1 MNKLTKDI
9 LKEKFDGKK
18 NLGDKPIFIDFYA
31 DWWGPCRMFE
41 QVLNDV
47 YPDYKDKIDMYKV
60 DIEEEQDMAIA
71 FGARSIPY
79 MAFISKDGETTSQ
92 VGSLDKDRLKYF
104 LEGLLSKW
112 IKKIINMN
120 LDKQ

>member
-1 MNKLTKDI
+1 
-9 LKEKFDGKK
+9 
-18 NLGDKPIFIDFYA
+18 
-31 DWWGPCRMFE
+31 MFE

-79 MAFISKDGETTSQ
+79 MSFISNDGDVNSQ
-92 VGSLDKDRLKYF
+92 TGSLTKDQLKYF
-104 LEGLLSKW
+104 LEGLLSK
-112 IKKIINMN
+112 
-120 LDKQ
+120 